1 MAEMNKSSVNFGESG
16 GNVFENISRK
26 LGTRNAEMQKGFGA
40 ARLQHAQHEHEKW
53 MLAGAH
59 VINEEAKDNEHRRKS
74 EFQKQ
79 LHAGAEPGTQ
89 VGFTHGD
96 VSASYTKKAK
106 AAKTTPTS
114 EAAPQ
119 EPSTTIA
126 PTPVHVGM
134 PTMPSIK
141 RNTTAPE
148 SPSISEPAKEE
159 APKPLVGRDPN
170 TGQAMSLK
178 PRGETAP
185 KKAPRVSSVKNTA
198 SVGRNAR
205 GQAVSLKNK

>member
-26 LGTRNAEMQKGFGA
+26 LGNRNSEMQKGFGA

-59 VINEEAKDNEHRRKS
+59 VVNEEAKDNEHRRDM
-74 EFQKQ
+74 EFM
-79 LHAGAEPGTQ
+79 GAAHKNAQGGTG
-89 VGFTHGD
+89 VHIA
-96 VSASYTKKAK
+96 VNNRSAQYTKKTK

-114 EAAPQ
+114 EATTQ
-119 EPSTTIA
+119 ETSTTIA

-148 SPSISEPAKEE
+148 SQTVSEPAKEE
-159 APKPLVGRDPN
+159 APKPVVGRDPK
-170 TGQAMSLK
+170 TGRAMSLK
-178 PRGETAP
+178 PKNETAP
-185 KKAPRVSSVKNTA
+185 KKAPRISSLKGTA
-198 SVGRNAR
+198 SVGRNAK